1 MVYLPYYILD
11 GKDPAMKAIRILIL
25 SAALTLLLAA
35 CGKQSPA
42 TETTASSHTDATTA
56 EVVATTT
63 EVTTTEA
70 TTTVTEETAP
80 PEVIPMP
87 SHDIAQMPRH
97 INGGAWDTSHVQG
110 MAIDT
115 QRQYMYFSFTQ
126 MLVKTDMK
134 GNIIGTVTG
143 LTGHLGDLDF
153 NDIDGRVYGSLEYKS
168 QNAFYI
174 AIFDVDKI
182 TRMDMSA
189 EKDGI
194 MTAVYLPDVVED
206 FTAVVGTSKT
216 QYRYGCSGID
226 GVAFG
231 PTFGKDASEPFSLM
245 VAYGIFSDTA
255 RVDNDYQVI
264 LEFDWRAME
273 AYEKPLKQSA
283 PHREGPT
290 AKERYF
296 AYTGNTNYGVQ
307 NLEYDMST
315 GNWLMAVY
323 TGKKSTFPNLP
334 LYIVDGSIAPVMGDI
349 LGQPTPEQGLLLT
362 LAKGAITHKA
372 SGISGWTFGYGD
384 TGLIALDDGYFYVS
398 HNSKKDGKQTCDAYL
413 YRWTGKGTGFE
424 QVK

>member
-1 MVYLPYYILD
+1 
-11 GKDPAMKAIRILIL
+11 MKSLRFFCLSFILIL
-25 SAALTLLLAA
+25 LL
-35 CGKQSPA
+35 CGCGERTDVPTPSTTTA
-42 TETTASSHTDATTA
+42 ETATVTATTTAELMTETTTETTI
-56 EVVATTT
+56 
-63 EVTTTEA
+63 
-70 TTTVTEETAP
+70 VTETTLP
-80 PEVIPMP
+80 PEVIPVP

-97 INGGAWDTSHVQG
+97 INGGAWDSSHVQG

-115 QRQYMYFSFTQ
+115 ERQYMYFSFTQ
-126 MLVKTDMK
+126 LLVKTDMQ

-182 TRMDMSA
+182 TRMNMSA

-206 FTAVVGTSKT
+206 FTATVGEQKT

-255 RVDNDYQVI
+255 RTDNDYQVI

-273 AYEKPLKQSA
+273 AYEKPLTQSA
-283 PHREGPT
+283 PHRDGPN
-290 AKERYF
+290 AKARYF

-307 NLEYDMST
+307 NLEYDAAS

-334 LYIVDGSIAPVMGDI
+334 LYIVDGSIAPVEGEI
-349 LGQPTPEQGLLLT
+349 VGQPTPEKGLLLT
-362 LAKGAITHKA
+362 LKQGSVTHKA
-372 SGISGWTFGYGD
+372 SGVSGWAFGYGD
-384 TGLIALDDGYFYVS
+384 TGMIALDDGYFYFS
-398 HNSKKDGKQTCDAYL
+398 HDSKKDGKQTCDAYL
-413 YRWTGKGTGFE
+413 YKWTGKGSGFE

>member
-1 MVYLPYYILD
+1 
-11 GKDPAMKAIRILIL
+11 MKHLRLWI
-25 SAALTLLLAA
+25 TLLLALLLLA
-35 CGKQSPA
+35 GCGREAGEEQS
-42 TETTASSHTDATTA
+42 T
-56 EVVATTT
+56 
-63 EVTTTEA
+63 
-70 TTTVTEETAP
+70 TAP
-80 PEVIPMP
+80 PEAATVTVTAATTVTTPATTESTTMTEAVTETTLPPDVIPAP
-87 SHDIAQMPRH
+87 SHDIAQMPLC

-110 MAIDT
+110 IAIDT
-115 QRQYMYFSFTQ
+115 ERQYMYFSFTQ
-126 MLVKTDMK
+126 LLVKTDLQ
-134 GNIIGTVTG
+134 GNILGTVTG

-168 QNAFYI
+168 QNAFYL

-182 TRMDMSA
+182 TRMNMNA

-206 FTAVVGTSKT
+206 FTALVGEKKT

-245 VAYGIFSDTA
+245 IAYGIFSDTS
-255 RVDNDYQVI
+255 RTDNDYQVI
-264 LEFDWRAME
+264 LEYDWHDLAP
-273 AYEKPLKQSA
+273 YEKPLNQKN
-283 PHREGPT
+283 PHREGLA
-290 AKERYF
+290 AKARYF

-307 NLEYDMST
+307 NLEYDAAS

-323 TGKKSTFPNLP
+323 TGKKTTFPNLP
-334 LYIVDGSIAPVMGDI
+334 LYIVDGSIAPVEGEI
-349 LGQPTPEQGLLLT
+349 IGQPTPETGLLLT
-362 LAKGAITHKA
+362 LAKGALTHKP
-372 SGISGWTFGYGD
+372 SGVTGWSFAYGN

-413 YRWTGKGTGFE
+413 YKWTGKGQTGFE

>member
-1 MVYLPYYILD
+1 
-11 GKDPAMKAIRILIL
+11 MKHLHIFSLLFILIL
-25 SAALTLLLAA
+25 VL
-35 CGKQSPA
+35 CGCGEHTDTPVQSTVPVTTISVSSQSVA
-42 TETTASSHTDATTA
+42 DTAVETTVETTGVTETTL
-56 EVVATTT
+56 
-63 EVTTTEA
+63 
-70 TTTVTEETAP
+70 P
-80 PEVIPMP
+80 PEVIPTP

-97 INGGAWDTSHVQG
+97 INGGSWDSSHVQG

-115 QRQYMYFSFTQ
+115 ERQYMYFSFTQ
-126 MLVKTDMK
+126 LLVKTDMK

-153 NDIDGRVYGSLEYKS
+153 NDVDGRVYGSLEYKD

-182 TRMDMSA
+182 TRMGMSA

-206 FTAVVGTSKT
+206 FTATVGNSKT
-216 QYRYGCSGID
+216 KYRYGCSGID

-283 PHREGPT
+283 PHREGPV

-307 NLEYDMST
+307 NLEYDMYT
-315 GNWLMAVY
+315 GDWLMAVY
-323 TGKKSTFPNLP
+323 TGKKSSFPNLP
-334 LYIVDGSIAPVMGDI
+334 LYIVDGSIAPVQGEI
-349 LGQPTPEQGLLLT
+349 IGQPTPENGLLLT
-362 LAKGAITHKA
+362 LKHGSVTHKA
-372 SGISGWTFGYGD
+372 SGVSGWSFGYGD

-398 HNSKKDGKQTCDAYL
+398 HDSKKDGKQTCDAYL
-413 YRWTGKGTGFE
+413 YKWTGKGSGFE

>member
-1 MVYLPYYILD
+1 MKHLWIFLLSVALISILC
-11 GKDPAMKAIRILIL
+11 G
-25 SAALTLLLAA
+25 
-35 CGKQSPA
+35 CGKHANPTQ
-42 TETTASSHTDATTA
+42 ETTALTVSTIQTEQSATDA
-56 EVVATTT
+56 
-63 EVTTTEA
+63 VTSVTTEA
-70 TTTVTEETAP
+70 TTSVTTVTEATLP
-80 PEVIPMP
+80 PEVIPAP

-115 QRQYMYFSFTQ
+115 ERQYMYFSFTQ
-126 MLVKTDMK
+126 MLVKTDMQ

-153 NDIDGRVYGSLEYKS
+153 NDIDGRVYGSLEYKA

-182 TRMDMSA
+182 TRLDMSA

-206 FTAVVGTSKT
+206 FTATVGESKT

-255 RVDNDYQVI
+255 RTDNDYQVI

-273 AYEKPLKQSA
+273 AYEQPLKQSA
-283 PHREGPT
+283 PHRDGPS
-290 AKERYF
+290 AEARYF

-307 NLEYDMST
+307 NLEYDAAS

-334 LYIVDGSIAPVMGDI
+334 LYIVDGSIAPVEGEI
-349 LGQPTPEQGLLLT
+349 VGQPTPETGLLLT
-362 LAKGAITHKA
+362 LAKGAMTHKA
-372 SGISGWTFGYGD
+372 SGVTGWSFGYGS
-384 TGLIALDDGYFYVS
+384 TGMIALDDGYFYVS
-398 HNSKKDGKQTCDAYL
+398 HNSTQNGKQTCDAYL
-413 YRWTGKGTGFE
+413 YKWTGKGSGFE